1 MTDDQ
6 SIQEA
11 LKAPDPAGVS
21 YHDECQECGYDIKG
35 LTDGVCPE
43 CGRPVPQVDDTVH
56 FSDFGRAGP
65 AAAVAAFLPA
75 IGGFT
80 LIGFTPKIAP
90 VLADLGTLGLVIY
103 ILVFAI
109 TSGLAIL
116 PTFAQAALGGYAF
129 GLALGL
135 PGALMGFLGG
145 SIIGYFVARFVTGDD
160 AMKGVQKHP
169 KWNVVIRSFFPDRS
183 DDGGSG
189 PEHPGFLRT
198 LGFITL
204 IRFPPNSPFALTN
217 IVLASVKVDIVPY
230 AMGTLIGM
238 LPRTAAVC
246 YMGYLVEGEL
256 TSGDALKSARPGW
269 FVWVGIGI
277 TVAVLLILARLG
289 DLAIKKAIARGELPE
304 PAESTE
310 PCDQESE

>member
-1 MTDDQ
+1 MTEVDQ
-6 SIQEA
+6 NPNENQPAAEQE
-11 LKAPDPAGVS
+11 
-21 YHDECQECGYDIKG
+21 QE
-35 LTDGVCPE
+35 V
-43 CGRPVPQVDDTVH
+43 R

-80 LIGFTPKIAP
+80 LIGFTPTIAP
-90 VLADLGTLGLVIY
+90 ILADLGALGLVIY

-129 GLALGL
+129 GLTLGL

-145 SIIGYFVARFVTGDD
+145 SLIGYFVARFITGDD

-169 KWNVVIRSFFPDRS
+169 KWNVVVRSFFPDRS
-183 DDGGSG
+183 GDGSTG

-246 YMGYLVEGEL
+246 FMGHLVEGEL
-256 TSGDALKSARPGW
+256 TSGDALKSTRPGW

-277 TVAVLLILARLG
+277 TIVVLLILARLG
-289 DLAIKKAIARGELPE
+289 DLAIKKAIASGELPE
-304 PAESTE
+304 PEEEVETG
-310 PCDQESE
+310 DQETE